1 MEYFPFF
8 SRDLL
13 ENEVKGFSNVDIYQE
28 MFPLWT
34 YARFPLLFLT
44 GICSE
49 LDVVAGQGVL
59 LVGALCGFATAP
71 RNSTA

>member
-1 MEYFPFF
+1 M
-8 SRDLL
+8 
-13 ENEVKGFSNVDIYQE
+13 KGFSNVDVYQE

-71 RNSTA
+71 RNSTV